1 MLILTRQEKQVILFL
16 GAVALAG
23 MIISFLI
30 KINSRVENY
39 VRIDDELIKIDLNK
53 AGMEEFIG
61 TRAVSEKLAQKI
73 IQYRMEHGNFDE
85 LQKLKEVKGIGENRY
100 EKLKELFFVE

>member
-23 MIISFLI
+23 IIICFLT
-30 KINSRVENY
+30 KMNSRVESSI
-39 VRIDDELIKIDLNK
+39 RIEDKLIKIDLNK
-53 AGMEEFIG
+53 AGIEELIA
-61 TRAVSEKLAQKI
+61 TRAVSEKLSLKI
-73 IQYRMEHGNFDE
+73 IQYRQAHGEFKDIE
-85 LQKLKEVKGIGENRY
+85 EIKEIKGIGENRY